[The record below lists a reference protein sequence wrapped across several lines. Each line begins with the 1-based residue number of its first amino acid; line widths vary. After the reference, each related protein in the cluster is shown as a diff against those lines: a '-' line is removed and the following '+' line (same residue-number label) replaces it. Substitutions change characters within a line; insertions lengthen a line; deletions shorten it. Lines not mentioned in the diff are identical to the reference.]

1 MKTIPMRFEYDYP
14 NLEKISIDNEMAP
27 LSIANS
33 DDGKIIIE
41 AEIALPDR
49 YSDLNL
55 ESYFRVTLEEL
66 KLKVDFDCLA
76 EVTDGSLHLNQS
88 QIHMRVPKGVELK
101 VEAEN
106 LPLQL
111 SGLENKISADN
122 ENAAI
127 FVHACEGKLNLE
139 NENGPIRIS
148 QCAGNISIKQENGPI
163 MAEEISGHFLKV
175 SSENGAVKIRL
186 AQFNDLSIENENGM
200 IYYESLPIEQG
211 GFDLSNENG
220 KIVLVLPEEMEYAIE
235 AKSEL
240 GRVRSSLKAEQQR
253 IDGKYLFTNGEPKVK
268 INVKT
273 ENGSIR
279 LSSDPSINLGAF
291 KSKLDDLR
299 ETIKEATS
307 LEDNEKVQQ
316 ILQKTVESLNA
327 IKDKVTEAKI
337 NEAIQKNIASLRE
350 TLAEVNW
357 IETKDKVLST
367 IEKIN
372 TDINNNLRKFFEKV
386 RQTDPDKESG
396 FNFGRRFDDFGDTLQ
411 NIWSKRPSWGRS
423 GRDMDDE
430 LPRDVSEQ
438 SRRKILQMLENGK
451 ITADEAERLL
461 RAIGKE

>member
-14 NLEKISIDNEMAP
+14 NIEKISIDNEMAP

-33 DDGKIIIE
+33 EDTKIVIE

-55 ESYFRVTLEEL
+55 EGYFRVYLEDA
-66 KLKVDFDCLA
+66 KLKVDFDSLTEA
-76 EVTDGSLHLNQS
+76 TDGALRLNQS
-88 QIHMRVPKGVELK
+88 QIHLLVPKGIELK

-106 LPLQL
+106 LPLSL

-127 FVHACEGKLNLE
+127 FVHNCHGKLNLD
-139 NENGPIRIS
+139 NENGPIKLS
-148 QCAGNISIKQENGPI
+148 HCTGNISIEQENGPI

-186 AQFNDLSIENENGM
+186 AQFNDLSIESENGM
-200 IYYESLPIEQG
+200 IYYESMPVEHGELR
-211 GFDLSNENG
+211 FKNENG
-220 KIVLVLPEEMEYAIE
+220 KVVLVLPEEMEYTIE
-235 AKSEL
+235 AESEQ
-240 GRVRSSLKAEQQR
+240 GRVRSSLKADQQR

-268 INVKT
+268 IKIKT

-279 LSSDPSINLGAF
+279 LGSDPSINLGAF
-291 KSKLDDLR
+291 KSKLEDLR
-299 ETIKEATS
+299 ETIKNATG

-316 ILQKTVESLNA
+316 ILQKTVESLNT

-337 NEAIQKNIASLRE
+337 NEAIQKNITSLRE
-350 TLAEVNW
+350 TLAEVDW
-357 IETKDKVLST
+357 IETKDKVLAT

-372 TDINNNLRKFFEKV
+372 TDITDNLRKFFEKV
-386 RQTDPDKESG
+386 RQTDEDKEPG
-396 FNFGRRFDDFGDTLQ
+396 FNFGRRFDDFGDQLQ
-411 NIWSKRPSWGRS
+411 NIWNKRPSWLGS
-423 GRDMDDE
+423 GRDMDDD